1 MYEILLDYSTNG
13 GDWKKA
19 FYKVL
24 PPRKLK
30 STSNADVETENH
42 NTPVNQP
49 PSENLAST
57 EIDTNIVKVELS
69 SSSEC
74 NNDLPEDVNKSSDS
88 LMPSEGVLS
97 EGVPSGGA
105 PCEGVPCEGVPSGG
119 VPCEGVPSGGVPCE
133 GGLKEI

>member
-30 STSNADVETENH
+30 SGSNADVETENH
-42 NTPVNQP
+42 LDHNTPVNQP
-49 PSENLAST
+49 PSQNLAST

-74 NNDLPEDVNKSSDS
+74 NNDLPEDVDKSNDS
-88 LMPSEGVLS
+88 LVS
-97 EGVPSGGA
+97 SGDV
-105 PCEGVPCEGVPSGG
+105 PCEGVPCEGVS
-119 VPCEGVPSGGVPCE
+119 SE
-133 GGLKEI
+133 GGLKESQ